1 MRSTKK
7 IVATIEQASEDDQ
20 KAELEEEQMKDACP
34 VTSEKIKQT
43 IQTLE
48 KRLQDEPKNK
58 TMKKAKRQLEK
69 GSSSTQNKV
78 RSS

>member
-1 MRSTKK
+1 
-7 IVATIEQASEDDQ
+7 
-20 KAELEEEQMKDACP
+20 MKDTCS

-58 TMKKAKRQLEK
+58 TMKKAKRQLENDLLPRK
-69 GSSSTQNKV
+69 IKYKLIKKHFKKEIAFRKQIQMRPLCG
-78 RSS
+78 

>member
-1 MRSTKK
+1 
-7 IVATIEQASEDDQ
+7 
-20 KAELEEEQMKDACP
+20 MKDTCS

-69 GSSSTQNKV
+69 
-78 RSS
+78 